1 MWPTVAWT
9 ALGQELIS
17 GIVGLGTEVQKSLKL
32 AWPSDPA
39 IVLLTTQSGN
49 CP

>member
-1 MWPTVAWT
+1 MWPTVTWT
-9 ALGQELIS
+9 VFGQELIS

-32 AWPSDPA
+32 AWQSDPA

-49 CP
+49 YP